1 MIDNSTLKVGDNVWI
16 RSVQHNWSASG
27 NPVVQIERGVVTKV
41 SPTRIYID
49 CHYTSQRLDNIF
61 KLVFEYRKTK
71 RLTVTNNYTHTHYS
85 LFSSEVELQLFQNQ
99 LNDKRDASEKLKK
112 EFDSKYKALTI
123 EQTLKLLEF
132 FQKI

>member
-16 RSVQHNWSASG
+16 RSVQNKRSGSG
-27 NPVVQIERGVVTKV
+27 NPVVQIERGVITKV

-49 CHYTSQRLDNIF
+49 VHYTNQKLEHIF

-71 RLTVTNNYTHTHYS
+71 RLTVTNRYTQAQYS

-99 LNDKRDASEKLKK
+99 LNDKGEASEKLKK
-112 EFDSKYKALTI
+112 EFDSKYKSLSI